1 MIYMEDID
9 IELLDDIEL
18 KLLDLDFELL
28 SLEFEMLSLS
38 LFGMF

>member
-1 MIYMEDID
+1 MEDID